1 MGARCK
7 IRLRKFSD
15 LVCGGF
21 SKDQGYGDT
30 VCTPQQWYDTV
41 PELTAYRF

>member
-30 VCTPQQWYDTV
+30 LCTPQQWYDTV